1 MDSSLIKSL
10 LMTDS
15 FNERARAH
23 HNFHDSY
30 KAQCQILMNVISS
43 DSYIRPHRHLMAKKK
58 EYLFALEGSFALLEF
73 NDNRDISKVSY
84 FSTEKHSSRNST
96 AYGVCV
102 EPSAWHTV
110 ISLLPTSTILEVK
123 EGPFDPLS
131 AKEFLLGT
139 PEEKSADAQIYLD
152 YLKSE
157 LD

>member
-10 LMTDS
+10 LMTDL
-15 FNERARAH
+15 FNERGRAH

-30 KAQCQILMNVISS
+30 EAQCQILINVISS

-73 NDNRDISKVSY
+73 NNKRDIINVRY

-131 AKEFLLGT
+131 AKEFLLCT

>member
-10 LMTDS
+10 LMTDL

-30 KAQCQILMNVISS
+30 EAQCQILMNVISS
-43 DSYIRPHRHLMAKKK
+43 DSFIRPHRHLRAKKK

-73 NDNRDISKVSY
+73 NDNRDISEVSY
-84 FSTEKHSSRNST
+84 FSTEKHSSRNSST
-96 AYGVCV
+96 YGVCV
-102 EPSAWHTV
+102 EPSVWHTV
-110 ISLLPTSTILEVK
+110 ISLLPTSIILEVK

-131 AKEFLLGT
+131 AKEFLVGT
-139 PEEKSADAQIYLD
+139 PEERSTDAQIYLA

>member
-10 LMTDS
+10 LMTDL
-15 FNERARAH
+15 FKERGRVH
-23 HNFHDSY
+23 HNFHDSFE
-30 KAQCQILMNVISS
+30 APCQILMNVISS

-73 NDNRDISKVSY
+73 NDNRDISEVSY
-84 FSTEKHSSRNST
+84 FSTEKHSSRNSST
-96 AYGVCV
+96 YGVCV
-102 EPSAWHTV
+102 EPSVWHTV
-110 ISLLPTSTILEVK
+110 ISLLPTSIILEVK

-131 AKEFLLGT
+131 AKEFLVGT
-139 PEEKSADAQIYLD
+139 PEERSTDAQIYLA

>member
-10 LMTDS
+10 LMTDL
-15 FNERARAH
+15 FNERGRAH

-30 KAQCQILMNVISS
+30 EAQCQILMNVISS

-73 NDNRDISKVSY
+73 NNKRDIINVRY
-84 FSTEKHSSRNST
+84 FSTEKHSSRNSS

-131 AKEFLLGT
+131 AKEFLLCT

-152 YLKSE
+152 HLKSE